1 MRDTWPCLFT
11 AEPLDPTMTTGP
23 ATEETFEWSD
33 KFILGYRPIDE
44 THEEF
49 VDLVRQMDAAA
60 DPDLAPLL
68 ALFAEHAKAHFDLEN
83 KLMVE
88 TEFPPRDCHIDEH
101 AAVMKSIEE
110 VLDLVNQGQYAYGR
124 SLIDELIRWFPSHAD
139 HLDSALAHW
148 MCKRSLGGKPVVLR
162 RNLQLR

>member
-1 MRDTWPCLFT
+1 
-11 AEPLDPTMTTGP
+11 MTSETI
-23 ATEETFEWSD
+23 TEEAFIWSD

-49 VDLVRQMDAAA
+49 VDLVRQMDSA
-60 DPDLAPLL
+60 PDQDLPHLL
-68 ALFAEHAKAHFDLEN
+68 SLFAQHAQAHFDLEN
-83 KLMVE
+83 KLMVD

-101 AAVMKSIEE
+101 AAVMKSIQE
-110 VLDLVNQGQYAYGR
+110 VLAMVIEGQYAYGR